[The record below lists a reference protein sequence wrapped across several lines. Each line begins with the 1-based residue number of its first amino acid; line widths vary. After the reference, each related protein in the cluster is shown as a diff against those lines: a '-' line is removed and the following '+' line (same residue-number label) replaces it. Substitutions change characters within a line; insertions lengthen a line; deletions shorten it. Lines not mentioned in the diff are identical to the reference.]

1 MLTVSYKSVE
11 PSSQLTS
18 SLLETLCTEP

>member
-1 MLTVSYKSVE
+1 MLTVSYKSVK

-18 SLLETLCTEP
+18 SLSETLCTEP